1 MSNGFVANLSGG
13 TSESITALQM
23 LSIVHIVI
31 TIVIAF
37 LVYYIIS
44 RALDRIGY
52 RYATFR
58 RAVGIIRFSTAT
70 IIAILALYVI
80 YNIVGGVGVQQ
91 TIVATIIVVS
101 VILVIALMFRNL
113 LENLGSYAVIVLS
126 GIVRDGDRV
135 KIITD
140 EGVYEGRLELN
151 NYNFAKIVDE
161 KGTLSYIPYK
171 SLLNSIIIKS
181 SSRTVNIKLRFYG
194 YNIQLKNIINEISSI
209 VDELGLAVE
218 SANIKLVSI
227 KENEATVIIEVGV
240 KKDVNYFIVEFIDR
254 IRSKSL
260 YRFDVEL
267 L

>member
-1 MSNGFVANLSGG
+1 LSNGFAANLSGG
-13 TSESITALQM
+13 TSESITASQM
-23 LSIVHIVI
+23 LSIVNIVI

-37 LVYYIIS
+37 LIYYIIS
-44 RALDRIGY
+44 RALDRIGH

-113 LENLGSYAVIVLS
+113 LENLGSYTTIVLS

-140 EGVYEGRLELN
+140 EGVYEGRLELD
-151 NYNFAKIVDE
+151 NYNFAKIVDDR
-161 KGTLSYIPYK
+161 GTLSYIPYK

-209 VDELGLAVE
+209 VDKLGLAVE

-227 KENEATVIIEVGV
+227 KENEATVIIEVAV

-260 YRFDVEL
+260 YRFEVEL